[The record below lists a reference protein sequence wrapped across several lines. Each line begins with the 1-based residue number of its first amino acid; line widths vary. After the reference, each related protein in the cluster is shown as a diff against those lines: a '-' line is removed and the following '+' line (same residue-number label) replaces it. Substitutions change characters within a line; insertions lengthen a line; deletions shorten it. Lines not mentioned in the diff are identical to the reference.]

1 MGIKPTRSEFSAR
14 TRLHNLQ
21 ALGRELFD
29 ILIVG
34 GGITG
39 AGIARDAAMRRYKV
53 ALIDKGDFASGTS
66 SKSSKLVHGGLRYLE
81 MFEFGLVYE
90 ASRERRTL
98 LQIAPH
104 LVRLLPF
111 LFPIY
116 RDARWAPWMID
127 VGMWVYDGLGMFRNV
142 QRHKMFS
149 PKQIK
154 QMMGGIDTGNISGGA
169 YYYDAQVDD
178 ARLTLETI
186 RAAHWY
192 GAVTANYI
200 QVDALLK
207 ERGRVVGAR
216 AHNVLRGD
224 PLAIRARVVVNAT
237 GPWTDALLQLDD
249 PHAPRRLRPT
259 KGIHILVPCDK
270 IGCNNDPSH
279 LHCTQVEVSR
289 GGIRFEAGSRV
300 PRDYSSAVAFPAY
313 QDGRL
318 MFIIPWGAF
327 SIIGTTDTDFD
338 GDYDR
343 VYADANDVDY
353 VIAAVNHA
361 FPDSPIQ
368 KSDVI
373 STYAGLRPL
382 VLQAGKSATKTSRE
396 HEIWTSASGLV
407 TIAGGKLTTYRSMA
421 QRLVDLVAQRL
432 RDESHVVPA
441 RPCSTARTALVEVD
455 GAVPPNSFGEGVMA
469 HLVHAHGP
477 ERGRV
482 LDIAQHDAHLAQPI
496 VEGLPYLW
504 AEVRYA
510 IEQEMALTVTDV
522 LARRMHVLN
531 ESRDNGIAAAPEVA
545 ARLGEF
551 LDWDK
556 AKIEKELRAYEEE
569 VELTRKFK

>member
-1 MGIKPTRSEFSAR
+1 MSTPSSFSAR
-14 TRLHNLQ
+14 IRQANLQ
-21 ALGRELFD
+21 RLGRESFD

-39 AGIARDAAMRRYKV
+39 AGIARDAAMRGYKV

-81 MFEFGLVYE
+81 MLEFGLVYE

-104 LVRLLPF
+104 LVRPLPF

-116 RDARWAPWMID
+116 REARWVPWMID
-127 VGMWVYDGLGMFRNV
+127 VGMWMYDGLAMFRNV

-154 QMMGGIDTGNISGGA
+154 QMMGGIDAGNISGGA

-186 RAAHWY
+186 RAAHRH
-192 GAVTANYI
+192 GAVIANYV

-207 ERGRVVGAR
+207 ERGSQTESPFRIPRSSAGRVVGAR
-216 AHNVLRGD
+216 AHDVLRGD
-224 PLAIRARVVVNAT
+224 QLSIRARVVVNAT
-237 GPWTDALLQLDD
+237 GPWTDTLLQLDE
-249 PHAPRRLRPT
+249 PRAPRRLRPT
-259 KGIHILVPCDK
+259 KGIHVLVPCEK
-270 IGCNNDPSH
+270 IGCNN
-279 LHCTQVEVSR
+279 
-289 GGIRFEAGSRV
+289 
-300 PRDYSSAVAFPAY
+300 AVAFPAY

-327 SIIGTTDTDFD
+327 SLIGTTDTDFD

-361 FPDSPIQ
+361 FPGSPIQ
-368 KSDVI
+368 RSDVI

-382 VLQAGKSATKTSRE
+382 VLQAGRSATRTSRE
-396 HEIWTSASGLV
+396 HEIWTSESGLM

-421 QRLVDLVAQRL
+421 QELVDLVAQRL
-432 RDESHVVPA
+432 RDEAQVVPA
-441 RPCSTARTALVEVD
+441 RPCSTARTALVEAD
-455 GAVPPNSFGEGVMA
+455 GAVPPNNLAEGVVA
-469 HLVHAHGP
+469 HLVHVHGP
-477 ERGRV
+477 ERGHV
-482 LDIAQHDAHLAQPI
+482 LEIAQRSAHLGQPI

-504 AEVRYA
+504 AEVLYA
-510 IEQEMALTVTDV
+510 IEQEMALTVADV
-522 LARRMHVLN
+522 LARRIHILN

-556 AKIEKELRAYEEE
+556 ATIEKELRAYEEE
-569 VELTRKFK
+569 VGLTRKFK